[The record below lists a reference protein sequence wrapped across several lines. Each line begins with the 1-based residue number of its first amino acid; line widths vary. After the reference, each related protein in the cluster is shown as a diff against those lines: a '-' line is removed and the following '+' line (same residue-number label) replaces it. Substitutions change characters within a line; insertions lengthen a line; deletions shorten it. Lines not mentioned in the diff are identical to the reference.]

1 MSRIVKVQTNFTNGE
16 FDPLLFGRLDIKQR
30 FNALAKA
37 RNVLVQPQGG
47 LARRPGLQ
55 FINDVGAVATDIDEG
70 ARLVAYEFST
80 TQSYM
85 LLFTHNKMFVFKD
98 KALIT
103 DINGTGNNYLV
114 TTIGKT
120 LLSTIDWAQSAD
132 TLIVVH
138 EDLAPQKIVR
148 GASDSAWTIAAITF
162 VSIPKYAFTLAT
174 SEPAGTLTPNAT
186 SGTQIVATS
195 GSVFSSG
202 SVGQYLEKNDGLGR
216 FRITRYISATNVEGT
231 TEIPFFSTA
240 AIASGDWT
248 YETGYEDSW
257 SSSKGYPRTV
267 CFYQGRLYFGG
278 TKNRPTTVFA
288 SRVGDY
294 YDFNLGEALDAD
306 AIVATMDTDSANPIM
321 GIFPGR
327 DMQVFTQGGEFYVA
341 QGEQDPLTPS
351 NFVIKSATKRGMK
364 AGIKPVGAESGTYF
378 IQRTGK
384 AVREF
389 LFSDSEMAYV
399 TPNISL
405 LSSHLISTPTDMALR
420 KATSTTDGDLLC
432 LVNSTDGS
440 LATYS
445 LLKGQAVVAPSL
457 CTTNGSFINVAVD
470 VDTLYFV
477 VKRQLPLYATCTITV
492 TDYSNIATGATIVL
506 TKNDGTTV
514 TFTCQGPGSSPTPE
528 TNKFFHNE
536 SNDTTADNIFTCINL
551 HDDFSAA
558 NPAANVVT
566 VTRAVAGG
574 ENLTVTS
581 SDGTRLAVTN
591 FVNGTTDKYY
601 VEAFNDDFTTDGA
614 VQFTSAASDLPSS
627 TTVNSGI
634 AHLEK
639 YPVKVVVDDGM
650 QTDQTVTSGVITL
663 DALGSTYVEIG
674 LDFDIQVKTMPVETQ
689 IQAGLTNTILPF
701 KKRLLESTVV
711 LYLTQNLTLEGNDF
725 EFYDLGTYEAGDPIP
740 FFTGQKRRYPM
751 TKYDEYGQLTLAQ
764 SQPLYFTLL
773 AIEYQVSTET

>member
-1 MSRIVKVQTNFTNGE
+1 
-16 FDPLLFGRLDIKQR
+16 
-30 FNALAKA
+30 
-37 RNVLVQPQGG
+37 
-47 LARRPGLQ
+47 
-55 FINDVGAVATDIDEG
+55 
-70 ARLVAYEFST
+70 
-80 TQSYM
+80 
-85 LLFTHNKMFVFKD
+85 
-98 KALIT
+98 
-103 DINGTGNNYLV
+103 
-114 TTIGKT
+114 
-120 LLSTIDWAQSAD
+120 
-132 TLIVVH
+132 
-138 EDLAPQKIVR
+138 
-148 GASDSAWTIAAITF
+148 
-162 VSIPKYAFTLAT
+162 
-174 SEPAGTLTPNAT
+174 
-186 SGTQIVATS
+186 
-195 GSVFSSG
+195 
-202 SVGQYLEKNDGLGR
+202 
-216 FRITRYISATNVEGT
+216 
-231 TEIPFFSTA
+231 
-240 AIASGDWT
+240 
-248 YETGYEDSW
+248 
-257 SSSKGYPRTV
+257 
-267 CFYQGRLYFGG
+267 
-278 TKNRPTTVFA
+278 
-288 SRVGDY
+288 
-294 YDFNLGEALDAD
+294 
-306 AIVATMDTDSANPIM
+306 
-321 GIFPGR
+321 
-327 DMQVFTQGGEFYVA
+327 VA

-351 NFVIKSATKRGMK
+351 NFVIKSATRRGMK

-650 QTDQTVTSGVITL
+650 QTDQTVTSG
-663 DALGSTYVEIG
+663 
-674 LDFDIQVKTMPVETQ
+674 
-689 IQAGLTNTILPF
+689 
-701 KKRLLESTVV
+701 
-711 LYLTQNLTLEGNDF
+711 
-725 EFYDLGTYEAGDPIP
+725 
-740 FFTGQKRRYPM
+740 
-751 TKYDEYGQLTLAQ
+751 
-764 SQPLYFTLL
+764 
-773 AIEYQVSTET
+773 